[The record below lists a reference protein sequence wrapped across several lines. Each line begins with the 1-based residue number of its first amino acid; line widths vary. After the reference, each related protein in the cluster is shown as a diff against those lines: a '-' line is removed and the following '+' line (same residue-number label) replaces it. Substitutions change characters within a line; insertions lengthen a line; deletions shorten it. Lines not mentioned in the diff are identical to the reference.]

1 LPTTC
6 LRFRPATEVSKTKNV
21 LLVGN
26 ADGTVQH
33 WHITS
38 RKCMHTI
45 TEDKNQVYA
54 IDYGHDGKQF
64 ASGGKD
70 YTVRVYDEATKSCV
84 SSLCGGYGK
93 DHVGHS
99 NRIFALKFSPADPQ
113 IVFSAG
119 WDNTVLMWDLRTET
133 TLCSLYG
140 PHICGDALD
149 VLGDTLLTGSWRPQN
164 QIELWK
170 LPAQEVEQ
178 TVPWKAAAASAAD
191 ACQVYAAQF
200 SKCDIEGRRLIAAG
214 GSGSN
219 ELRLFDLQSRAAI
232 GRLMLPR
239 GVYGVDFAHN
249 GTMLAVAGGDSA
261 VRVLSVPPH
270 GGPLRDSDAAAD
282 SAAVSPSVGG
292 AAASPPAAPVGGS
305 GTDEAVEL
313 EAADGGEADVG
324 ALSID

>member
-1 LPTTC
+1 VLKSLNTRWTTACSAVYEDEDAEVFCVRWSPDDTMLAAGCGDGVVRVFNADGGKLSYVLERDAWRPRLPTTC

-149 VLGDTLLTGSWRPQN
+149 VLGDTLLTGCG
-164 QIELWK
+164 
-170 LPAQEVEQ
+170 AH
-178 TVPWKAAAASAAD
+178 
-191 ACQVYAAQF
+191 
-200 SKCDIEGRRLIAAG
+200 
-214 GSGSN
+214 
-219 ELRLFDLQSRAAI
+219 QS
-232 GRLMLPR
+232 P
-239 GVYGVDFAHN
+239 N
-249 GTMLAVAGGDSA
+249 
-261 VRVLSVPPH
+261 PKPK
-270 GGPLRDSDAAAD
+270 P
-282 SAAVSPSVGG
+282 
-292 AAASPPAAPVGGS
+292 
-305 GTDEAVEL
+305 
-313 EAADGGEADVG
+313 
-324 ALSID
+324 